1 MKIEVTMNQITKRL
15 EKLWWDFRR
24 KRVTILPFD
33 QTLLQAGKIDEGS
46 EKY

>member
-24 KRVTILPFD
+24 KRVTILLFD

-46 EKY
+46 GKY